1 MSDATYK
8 KILITGAAGRIGRT
22 LVKGF
27 GARYGALR
35 LTDILPYEATAPHEE
50 FMQAD
55 LTSRRD
61 VQRVCDGIDAIIHLA
76 GTPNAKDW
84 ETTHRLNI
92 EVTQAL
98 FDAAWKKGAKRMVYA
113 SSLHVFGM
121 YPLAHR
127 LHPDL
132 PFRPDGYYAI
142 SKVFGEAA
150 LRYHAEKHDV
160 TGVSVRIG
168 SFRPQPGN
176 ERELVTWLS
185 PNDCVSLFAR
195 ALIAPVKGY
204 YHPLGFSRN
213 TRLNIDDP
221 HWTALG
227 YAPEDNGE
235 SAAGLITVAT
245 EAERQS
251 WRLLGG
257 HMTGTEY

>member
-1 MSDATYK
+1 MSETTYK
-8 KILITGAAGRIGRT
+8 TILITGAAGRIGRT
-22 LVKGF
+22 LAKGF

-35 LTDILPYEATAPHEE
+35 LTDILPYEANAPYEE

-55 LTSRRD
+55 LTSRSE
-61 VQRVCDGIDAIIHLA
+61 VERVCDGVDAIVHLA

-98 FDAAWKKGAKRMVYA
+98 FDAAWKNGARRMVYA

-132 PFRPDGYYAI
+132 PFRPDSYYGI

-168 SFRPQPGN
+168 SFRPRPVN
-176 ERELVTWLS
+176 ERELATWLS
-185 PNDCVSLFAR
+185 PDDCVSLFAR
-195 ALIAPVKGY
+195 ALVAPVKGY

-213 TRLNIDDP
+213 TRLSIHDP
-221 HWTALG
+221 HWQALG
-227 YAPEDNGE
+227 YSPQDDGE
-235 SAAGLITVAT
+235 SAASLIPEAT

-251 WRLLGG
+251 WRLLGA
-257 HMTGTEY
+257 HMTAQDY